1 MSYGIRDFYAER
13 SLSFQ
18 IGDGRELALYECWE
32 VVPVK
37 VVLNSENGLGGTV
50 CIRLDDNAG
59 NVRELVFDAAEDIS
73 FTVERAAPGFV
84 NLLAEWKNGDQVTAT
99 LERSIGFSVEKIQPC
114 EAEPEDFEA
123 FWFELFAQADALPDE
138 VRMIPVPDRETEQ
151 TKLYELHV
159 PTLDDRTIYG
169 YISIP
174 KAAGKF
180 PILICYPGSGP
191 ASGEQQWLRY
201 EDAITLFMN
210 VHSYP
215 YKAGETQEETIARA
229 GYNAFDYATIGIESR
244 DTYVYHDV
252 LPAMHRAVRFV
263 QTLPEY
269 DGENLGV
276 FGSSQGGWL
285 SIMTAA
291 FHPEVKAVCA
301 NVPAFTQID
310 GFLSV
315 RTEMAKHEDD
325 PAYQA
330 RVRETLRYYSTAF
343 AAKRIRAKVA
353 VIVGRIDHVCPPT
366 GIYAMF
372 NALAGKKK
380 ICHEMDMK
388 HECRASW
395 SEGIQALRDHLT
407 GK

>member
-1 MSYGIRDFYAER
+1 MSYGIRDFYAEK
-13 SLSFQ
+13 SISFQ
-18 IGDGRELALYECWE
+18 IGDGRELALFDCSEI
-32 VVPVK
+32 VTVK
-37 VVLNSENGLGGTV
+37 VVLNSENELGGTV
-50 CIRLDDNAG
+50 CVRLDDNAG
-59 NVRELVFDAAEDIS
+59 IVREQVFDAAENI
-73 FTVERAAPGFV
+73 FVEVERREPGFV
-84 NLLAEWKNGDQVTAT
+84 NISAEWKSGDQIVAT

-123 FWFELFAQADALPDE
+123 FWNGLFAQADALPDD

-159 PTLDDRTIYG
+159 PTLNDRTIYG
-169 YISIP
+169 YVSVP
-174 KAAGKF
+174 KAEGKF

-244 DTYVYHDV
+244 ETYVYHDV

-291 FHPEVKAVCA
+291 FHPEV
-301 NVPAFTQID
+301 
-310 GFLSV
+310 
-315 RTEMAKHEDD
+315 
-325 PAYQA
+325 
-330 RVRETLRYYSTAF
+330 
-343 AAKRIRAKVA
+343 
-353 VIVGRIDHVCPPT
+353 
-366 GIYAMF
+366 
-372 NALAGKKK
+372 
-380 ICHEMDMK
+380 
-388 HECRASW
+388 
-395 SEGIQALRDHLT
+395 
-407 GK
+407 